1 MRKVGLRVEAIDIE
15 YVCQTEDFAF
25 GGSLCLK
32 PEYHIFTGSESV
44 LN

>member
-1 MRKVGLRVEAIDIE
+1 MRKVGLRVEAIDIK

-25 GGSLCLK
+25 GGNLRLK
-32 PEYHIFTGSESV
+32 PKYHIFIGSESV